1 MKWWFLISRE
11 SAVPIAPPIQVVH
24 LARFAWRTTRI
35 MRVCGLSRG
44 CLANAQLASSAERG
58 VRMDLPQEDQEAQ
71 KAQKAQNDQRLHEGL
86 QRGDT
91 QVLAEVLQLNRNRML
106 RSVRMYGDSR
116 LAKRLCAE
124 DVVQEVYLAAAQRL
138 GHYAQDSFT
147 RPYTWLRA
155 VLQQTLI
162 DLHRRHLGAQARD
175 ARREVAQV
183 SPGLDA
189 TSRALAKELSGSIT
203 TPSGATMRAETNEL
217 LIAALDNLAPADRE
231 IIALRH
237 FEDLGNGEIADVLG
251 IEEKAAS
258 IRYVRAIRRL
268 KLALEAAGLGLSE
281 LHAR

>member
-1 MKWWFLISRE
+1 
-11 SAVPIAPPIQVVH
+11 
-24 LARFAWRTTRI
+24 
-35 MRVCGLSRG
+35 
-44 CLANAQLASSAERG
+44 
-58 VRMDLPQEDQEAQ
+58 MDLSQEDQ
-71 KAQKAQNDQRLHEGL
+71 KAQEAKTAQEDQRLHEGL

-106 RSVRMYGDSR
+106 RSVRMYSDSR
-116 LAKRLCAE
+116 LAKRMCAE

-138 GHYAQDSFT
+138 AHYAQD
-147 RPYTWLRA
+147 
-155 VLQQTLI
+155 
-162 DLHRRHLGAQARD
+162 G
-175 ARREVAQV
+175 REVAQV

-237 FEDLGNGEIADVLG
+237 FEDLGNSEIADVLG

-268 KLALEAAGLGLSE
+268 KQALEAAGLGLSE

>member
-1 MKWWFLISRE
+1 
-11 SAVPIAPPIQVVH
+11 
-24 LARFAWRTTRI
+24 
-35 MRVCGLSRG
+35 
-44 CLANAQLASSAERG
+44 
-58 VRMDLPQEDQEAQ
+58 MDLPQEDQ
-71 KAQKAQNDQRLHEGL
+71 KAQEDQRLHEGL

-106 RSVRMYGDSR
+106 RSVRIYSDSR

-138 GHYAQDSFT
+138 GHYAQDGFT

-155 VLQQTLI
+155 VMQQTLI

-175 ARREVAQV
+175 ARREVAQAHG
-183 SPGLDA
+183 GLDA

-203 TPSGATMRAETNEL
+203 SPSGVAMRTETNEL
-217 LIAALDNLAPADRE
+217 LIAAIDHLAPADRE

-268 KLALEAAGLGLSE
+268 KQALEAAGLGLSE

>member
-1 MKWWFLISRE
+1 MDIS
-11 SAVPIAPPIQVVH
+11 
-24 LARFAWRTTRI
+24 
-35 MRVCGLSRG
+35 
-44 CLANAQLASSAERG
+44 
-58 VRMDLPQEDQEAQ
+58 QEGHKAQEA
-71 KAQKAQNDQRLHEGL
+71 KTAQEDQRLHEGL

-91 QVLAEVLQLNRNRML
+91 QVLAEVLQLNRNRTL
-106 RSVRMYGDSR
+106 RSVRMYSDSR

-138 GHYAQDSFT
+138 AHYAQDGFT

-217 LIAALDNLAPADRE
+217 LIAALDKLAPADRE

-237 FEDLGNGEIADVLG
+237 FEDLGNSEIADVLG

-268 KLALEAAGLGLSE
+268 KQALEAAGLGLSE
-281 LHAR
+281 LHARY